1 MNNEEFA
8 NVFSKAYKK
17 VVTTA
22 IFSMELANKI
32 GFSFDVKAC
41 EMPKVIAA
49 FVEKYG
55 GGGCF
60 HHSWRFIYELDKLG
74 IPAYWAWV
82 PIDMENKIS
91 MKCVVV
97 YEAPNGLR
105 YVADVVEDIK
115 ACLTGTEFISE
126 DSCKWVNEY
135 GRIVDN
141 SMISLELM
149 AKVSDNSYCSGFL
162 KIFPRPNESISFK
175 DFIGLKCEM
184 IHY

>member
-8 NVFSKAYKK
+8 KVFSKAYKK

-22 IFSMELANKI
+22 VYSMELANKI

-41 EMPKVIAA
+41 EMPKKIAA
-49 FVEKYG
+49 CVEENG

-74 IPAYWAWV
+74 IPAYFAWV
-82 PIDMENKIS
+82 PVDVENKLS
-91 MKCVVV
+91 KKCVVV
-97 YEAPNGLR
+97 YQGPDGHK

-115 ACLTGTEFISE
+115 AHLTGTEFISE
-126 DSCKWVNEY
+126 DSCKWKDNY

-141 SMISLELM
+141 SKINLVQM
-149 AKVSDNSYCSGFL
+149 AKISDNSYCSGFL

-175 DFIGLKCEM
+175 DFMETKCE
-184 IHY
+184 IVHY